1 MAANPAKT
9 KIAAEFE
16 IMKGFELAARDFYRK
31 ICREAELEDRS
42 ATDVLNNIG
51 ADEER
56 HAGIVQEIVDIVNNV
71 L

>member
-1 MAANPAKT
+1 
-9 KIAAEFE
+9 
-16 IMKGFELAARDFYRK
+16 MKGFELAARDFYRK

-56 HAGIVQEIVDIVNNV
+56 HAGIVQEIIDIVNNV